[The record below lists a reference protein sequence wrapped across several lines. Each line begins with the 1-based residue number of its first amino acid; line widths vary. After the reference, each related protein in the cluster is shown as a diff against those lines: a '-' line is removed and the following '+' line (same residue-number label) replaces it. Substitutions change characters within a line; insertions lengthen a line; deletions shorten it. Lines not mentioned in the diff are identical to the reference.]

1 MGQIY
6 QINQV
11 KVPYGATGEQLKKAA
26 AKQAGLDG
34 SVFSSFR
41 IVKESLD
48 ARKKPQIFR
57 VCNVQVTLTSEKKAA
72 AALKK
77 GELLKVQEKPY
88 TLPAAGTET
97 LKHRPVIIGSGPA
110 GLFCGLLLAK
120 AGYAPLLLERGA
132 SAPGAEGTAGA
143 VLGRWHIGCGG
154 PMPSSEKAAPGRFL
168 TES

>member
-1 MGQIY
+1 M
-6 QINQV
+6 
-11 KVPYGATGEQLKKAA
+11 
-26 AKQAGLDG
+26 DG

-77 GELLKVQEKPY
+77 GKLLKVQEKPY

-132 SAPGAEGTAGA
+132 SAPERKERLEQFWAGGIL
-143 VLGRWHIGCGG
+143 VCG
-154 PMPSSEKAAPGRFL
+154 PMPSSERRRRDVF
-168 TES
+168 

>member
-57 VCNVQVTLTSEKKAA
+57 VCNVQVTLT
-72 AALKK
+72 
-77 GELLKVQEKPY
+77 
-88 TLPAAGTET
+88 
-97 LKHRPVIIGSGPA
+97 
-110 GLFCGLLLAK
+110 
-120 AGYAPLLLERGA
+120 
-132 SAPGAEGTAGA
+132 
-143 VLGRWHIGCGG
+143 
-154 PMPSSEKAAPGRFL
+154 
-168 TES
+168 

>member
-77 GELLKVQEKPY
+77 GKLLKVQEKPY

-120 AGYAPLLLERGA
+120 AGYAPLLCAARGR
-132 SAPGAEGTAGA
+132 SRSP
-143 VLGRWHIGCGG
+143 VFLLRQIRSFSPLLVPSCPPCGG
-154 PMPSSEKAAPGRFL
+154 RSRTISW
-168 TES
+168 